1 MPGSY
6 YWLVHLVM
14 IAAGACLTADMANIS
29 LASYMESAL
38 ETPAPASASPN
49 KAIQSKKA
57 RLALN
62 YRSILQ
68 KNIFNSR
75 ANEVSPAQNALQKTA
90 EPEVVPA
97 SLPPLNINLIGTIVL
112 KGSPPYA
119 VFKENNKKEQTIYR
133 KDDLISGS
141 AKLIEVNRNSVVLL
155 RGGKREVLELT
166 LKKKGQRKG
175 KARPI
180 VRSVTPPKPGDTIR
194 KLSENEWVLD
204 RREID
209 EAMKNLPQLL
219 TKARIIPNFKD
230 GKPDGFR
237 IFAIARNS
245 LFSKIGLQNGDILN
259 RVNSVDVKNPQ
270 NFMKVLEQLKD
281 ENSISIDLVRS
292 NQQKTF
298 NYDIR

>member
-1 MPGSY
+1 MPRSY
-6 YWLVHLVM
+6 YWLLHLVM
-14 IAAGACLTADMANIS
+14 IAGGAYLTADMTNIS
-29 LASYMESAL
+29 LASYMEDAL
-38 ETPAPASASPN
+38 ETPQRTSVSPIGDLHRR
-49 KAIQSKKA
+49 KVQLS
-57 RLALN
+57 RN

-75 ANEVSPAQNALQKTA
+75 ANETLPVQNASQETA
-90 EPEVVPA
+90 EAKVAPTD
-97 SLPPLNINLIGTIVL
+97 LPPLNMSLVGTIVL
-112 KGSPPYA
+112 KGTPPYA
-119 VFKENNKKEQTIYR
+119 VIKENNKNEQTIYR
-133 KDDLISGS
+133 KDDMVANT
-141 AKLIEVNRNSVVLL
+141 AKLIEIDRKTVVLL
-155 RGGKREVLELT
+155 RGGRREVLELT
-166 LKKKGQRKG
+166 PEKKGERK
-175 KARPI
+175 ATPV
-180 VRSVTPPKPGDTIR
+180 VRSVTPPKSGDTIR

-245 LFSKIGLQNGDILN
+245 LFSKIGLQNGDILS